1 MKPSKLQ
8 SLQPGW
14 VITYKDGTSKVF
26 TQLAFDNRFVE
37 TMKDENIESFVKWT
51 YIAAAAL
58 NHPEAV
64 IVMG

>member
-1 MKPSKLQ
+1 
-8 SLQPGW
+8 
-14 VITYKDGTSKVF
+14 
-26 TQLAFDNRFVE
+26 
-37 TMKDENIESFVKWT
+37 MKDENIESFVKWT